1 MKKALAN
8 LPLARALLLFFAV
21 VLAITILIVG
31 GASRY
36 FEQRSVTNIAEKEA
50 RKTSELI
57 FESIYA
63 VMKRGWGR
71 KDIDEVIDGLRRA
84 MPDSEIALYRS
95 PKVAELFGESP
106 HMLDTRDDAPL
117 REVVA
122 DGNARLYEE
131 QTTLRFLYPLRAEA
145 KCLGCHVNA
154 ELGDIN
160 GVIDIRFPVEQLRV
174 PLQFMLDS
182 VFTVFSVIFLI
193 VAVTTYLIVRQV
205 MIRPI
210 VELSQHMRE
219 IDEVDHLSRSQH
231 ASHFAFREL
240 TLLTDEFHY
249 LLGRVSAA
257 QHQLQDQSERDP
269 LTGLYNRRRM
279 DEVIDAEL
287 LRSERYRHSMAL
299 FMLDLNRFKPINDE
313 YGHEAGDAVLVAVAR
328 VLQGTLRDSD
338 VIARV
343 GGDEFMAIAPET
355 DAGEARLLA
364 ARLSTAVSSHVTS
377 YQGEQLQV
385 GISIGVAIYPEHGDN
400 RASLGR
406 HADRAMYED
415 KQLWHR
421 RLDGHQ

>member
-8 LPLARALLLFFAV
+8 LPLSRALLLFFAL
-21 VLAITILIVG
+21 VLALTIFIVG

-36 FEQRSVTNIAEKEA
+36 FEHRSVTNIAEKEA

-71 KDIDEVIDGLRRA
+71 KDIDEVIEGLSRA
-84 MPDSEIALYRS
+84 MPDSNIALYRS

-106 HMLDTRDDAPL
+106 HMIDTRDDAPL

-122 DGNARLYEE
+122 DGVARLYEE
-131 QTTLRFLYPLRAEA
+131 QDALRFLYPLRAEA
-145 KCLGCHVNA
+145 KCLGCHINA

-160 GVIDIRFPVEQLRV
+160 GVIDIRFPVDKLRV

-182 VFTVFSVIFLI
+182 VFAVFSVIFLV
-193 VAVTTYLIVRQV
+193 VAVATFLIVRQV

-210 VELSQHMRE
+210 VTLSQHMRE
-219 IDEVDHLSRSQH
+219 IDEVDDLSRSQH

-249 LLGRVSAA
+249 LLGRVSTA
-257 QHQLQDQSERDP
+257 QRQLQAQSERDP

-328 VLQGTLRDSD
+328 VLQNTLRDSD

-343 GGDEFMAIAPET
+343 GGDEFVVMAPET
-355 DAGEARLLA
+355 GAGEARQLA
-364 ARLSTAVSSHVTS
+364 ARLSEAVCSHVTS
-377 YQGEQLQV
+377 YQSEQLQV
-385 GISIGVAIYPEHGDN
+385 GVSIGLAIYPEHGDS
-400 RASLGR
+400 RVSLGR

-415 KQLWHR
+415 KRLWHS
-421 RLDGHQ
+421 RLDGDR